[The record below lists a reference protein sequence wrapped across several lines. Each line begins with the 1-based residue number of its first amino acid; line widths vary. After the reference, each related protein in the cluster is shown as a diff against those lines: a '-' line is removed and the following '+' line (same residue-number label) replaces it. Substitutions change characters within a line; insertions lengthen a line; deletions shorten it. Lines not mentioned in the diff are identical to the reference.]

1 MNNTIELLLE
11 ALFNNFERDATDK
24 ALFKDNLYKR
34 KQELLSIASSKKGR
48 NEIVSYLTSFAK
60 SCLAMNY

>member
-11 ALFNNFERDATDK
+11 ALFNNFKRDATDE

-34 KQELLSIASSKKGR
+34 KQELLSITSSKKGR
-48 NEIVSYLTSFAK
+48 NEIVIFLTSFAQ